1 MKWTKIVR
9 VVPILPAAWI
19 SSKIYE
25 KREQEQ
31 AQIRLEKWSRF
42 LLRYLGYDL
51 CVRGQENVPQQET
64 IYFVSNHQGTL
75 DPALVLASCPVH
87 LAFISKKE
95 NETMPIFGR
104 WARNIGT
111 IHFDRDSREGNV
123 HMLREAAREL
133 KQKKNLL
140 VFPEGTRSKGDAM
153 NEFKAGSLLPA
164 YLTKATIV
172 PVVLKNAYTLD
183 VGTSHSK
190 KLEIEYGKP
199 IRAEEY
205 KKISQ
210 EDLAKDLHDWIQSRI
225 EISPED
231 KTSMAPSSF

>member
-1 MKWTKIVR
+1 MKASKIIR
-9 VVPILPAAWI
+9 ALPVLPVAWI

-25 KREQEQ
+25 KKSQLE
-31 AQIRLEKWSRF
+31 AQVRLEKWSRF
-42 LLRYLGYDL
+42 ILKYLGYDL
-51 CVRGQENVPQQET
+51 SVKGIETIPKGET

-111 IHFDRDSREGNV
+111 IHFDRESREGNV
-123 HMLREAAREL
+123 YMLREAAREL

-140 VFPEGTRSKGDAM
+140 VFPEGTRSKGDTM
-153 NEFKAGSLLPA
+153 NEFKAGALLPA
-164 YLTKATIV
+164 YLSKATIV
-172 PVVLKNAYTLD
+172 PVALKKAYTLD
-183 VGTSHSK
+183 ISSDHTK
-190 KLEIEYGKP
+190 QLEIEYGKP
-199 IRAEEY
+199 IRASEY

-210 EDLAKDLHDWIQSRI
+210 EDLAKELHDWIQSRI
-225 EISPED
+225 DISPED
-231 KTSMAPSSF
+231 K